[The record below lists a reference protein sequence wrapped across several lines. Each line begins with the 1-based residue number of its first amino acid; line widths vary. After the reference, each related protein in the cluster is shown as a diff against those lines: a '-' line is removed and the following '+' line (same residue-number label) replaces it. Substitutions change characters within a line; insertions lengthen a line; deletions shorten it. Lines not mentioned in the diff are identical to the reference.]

1 MTFRIL
7 NAAPQ
12 YLLPDGRVNAGGS
25 LAFYETDLSTP
36 KGTWSD
42 PDKTTPNTNP
52 VLLDAAGRSV
62 TDIWGDGAY
71 GVVMRDAAGV
81 AIWTRNNVRD
91 VDNPGAVIP
100 ELISGQFLSNDG
112 SVLAWQPILQV
123 PDPTGSDGYILSSDG
138 VNPIWI
144 PQPEPPVPPEP
155 DWDIGDSYF
164 KLGDYFEQWGTGS
177 AAATGTDRTS
187 AAISFPHA
195 FDTAPHFVAIT
206 VTSTNITGHSLVA
219 IAVTNSS
226 GGGCT
231 VTFDNADR
239 HYQGSSKIV
248 NPVPFQWKAWG
259 KRTDPV

>member
-1 MTFRIL
+1 MAFRIL
-7 NAAPQ
+7 NQAPQ
-12 YLLPDGRVNAGGS
+12 YLLPDGRVNSGGS
-25 LAFYETDLSTP
+25 LHFFATDLSTP
-36 KGTWSD
+36 KDTWSD

-100 ELISGQFLSNDG
+100 ELVSGQFLSNDG

-123 PDPTGSDGYILSSDG
+123 PDPTGSDGYILSTDG
-138 VNPIWI
+138 INPIWI
-144 PQPEPPVPPEP
+144 PKPEPPVPPEP
-155 DWDIGDSYF
+155 DIGVGTNS
-164 KLGDYFEQWGTGS
+164 LQIEDYLKQWGTGQ
-177 AAATGTDRTS
+177 AEATGTDRTS
-187 AAISFPHA
+187 TTINFPTT
-195 FDTAPHFVAIT
+195 FDSAPHYVGVM

-219 IAVTNSS
+219 IAVTGLTAS
-226 GGGCT
+226 GCT

-248 NPVPFQWKAWG
+248 NPVPFMWIAEGKKA
-259 KRTDPV
+259 P